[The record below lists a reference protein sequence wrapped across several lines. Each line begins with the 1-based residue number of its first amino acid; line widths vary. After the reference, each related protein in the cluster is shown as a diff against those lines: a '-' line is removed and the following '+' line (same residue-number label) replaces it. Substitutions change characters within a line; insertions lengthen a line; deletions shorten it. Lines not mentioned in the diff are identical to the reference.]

1 MNRIVYSS
9 ILLTVGALI
18 VVSPVEA
25 KLLKPAMNG
34 EEKEILIVNSKRRLY
49 YPIKSDGLQYSL
61 EGPMRLEFI
70 SRYPVL
76 KKKKKSHPF
85 QYRIV
90 LDGSDT
96 VIVNHRYKI
105 QKSIKS
111 VQHPKHQYT
120 HSGNYFI
127 NLKKGQHTVELLEG
141 KNQKYP
147 VLIRAIA
154 KDFETLGKGKTIL
167 APMVHQNAVGLITGN
182 KEINYYECTSNLPL
196 QLEAKGKKT
205 LRIMSRLEFSDSM
218 GQEESYRLRVRE
230 GKKVTGTFYFNTER
244 SSGSQIKG
252 RLDKVPGKWRS
263 CDIPVKKGKHT
274 YLIEVADKDKTV
286 LTRFIL
292 Y

>member
-9 ILLTVGALI
+9 ILLTVGALT

-49 YPIKSDGLQYSL
+49 YPIKSDGLQYAL

-120 HSGNYFI
+120 YSGNYFI

-147 VLIRAIA
+147 VLIRVIT
-154 KDFETLGKGKTIL
+154 KDF
-167 APMVHQNAVGLITGN
+167 APL
-182 KEINYYECTSNLPL
+182 
-196 QLEAKGKKT
+196 
-205 LRIMSRLEFSDSM
+205 
-218 GQEESYRLRVRE
+218 GQE
-230 GKKVTGTFYFNTER
+230 KK
-244 SSGSQIKG
+244 
-252 RLDKVPGKWRS
+252 S
-263 CDIPVKKGKHT
+263 CHPWCIRMPLV
-274 YLIEVADKDKTV
+274 
-286 LTRFIL
+286 
-292 Y
+292 